1 MTLYFNACHI
11 IVANSNQKIFCS
23 VFDLHL
29 FPQFERDSAT
39 HVFTLDFHFSLRY
52 CGDNRSLVP
61 QKKIIMIRQLVN
73 FATAN
78 FTR

>member
-1 MTLYFNACHI
+1 LPIQTKKFSAVFLTCI
-11 IVANSNQKIFCS
+11 CS
-23 VFDLHL
+23 
-29 FPQFERDSAT
+29 PQFERDSAT